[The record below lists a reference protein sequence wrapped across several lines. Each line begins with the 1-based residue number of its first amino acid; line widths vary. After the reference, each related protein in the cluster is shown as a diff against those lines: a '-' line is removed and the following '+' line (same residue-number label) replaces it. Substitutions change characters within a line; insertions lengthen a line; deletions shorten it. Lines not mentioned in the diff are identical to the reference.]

1 MQLSLARRFNS
12 GLTLNSQYTLS
23 RSYGTTAGS
32 NEALTAANNA
42 VTIADY
48 EYERGY
54 NRFDVRHTYNVS
66 ALYSLPIGKGRKWLS
81 NAGGVEQAL
90 LGGWDVGTILNGRS
104 GVPLD
109 VRVTRNDVAYRDA
122 LGNVVS
128 NPCATCSAVINTP
141 GGGASRGVRR
151 PNLVPGVNPY
161 LKDGL
166 QWLNPAAF
174 SIPAP
179 GEFGNLKRD
188 ALRGPS
194 FAQVDLVVAKR
205 FGISPSGANIEL
217 RGEVF
222 NVLNRNNYDVPP
234 ATLPN
239 ALGTGT
245 NQLQPGQPFTAAAA
259 GSSFGKLRSTVGTTV
274 GMGTN
279 RQAQFALRVNF

>member
-1 MQLSLARRFNS
+1 VGRGHRWMSDAS
-12 GLTLNSQYTLS
+12 G
-23 RSYGTTAGS
+23 
-32 NEALTAANNA
+32 
-42 VTIADY
+42 VT
-48 EYERGY
+48 
-54 NRFDVRHTYNVS
+54 
-66 ALYSLPIGKGRKWLS
+66 
-81 NAGGVEQAL
+81 QAL

-109 VRVTRNDVAYRDA
+109 VRVTRNDVVYRDA
-122 LGNVVS
+122 DGSFVGS
-128 NPCATCSAVINTP
+128 PCTTCTAVINTP

-179 GEFGNLKRD
+179 GEWGTLQRGV
-188 ALRGPS
+188 LRGPS
-194 FAQVDLVVAKR
+194 FFQVDLVVAKR
-205 FGISPSGANIEL
+205 FAFTQSGANIEF

-222 NVLNRNNYDVPP
+222 NLFNRDNYDLPP

-245 NQLQPGQPFTAAAA
+245 NQLQPNQPFTAAAA
-259 GSSFGKLRSTVGTTV
+259 GSSFGKFRSTVGTTV